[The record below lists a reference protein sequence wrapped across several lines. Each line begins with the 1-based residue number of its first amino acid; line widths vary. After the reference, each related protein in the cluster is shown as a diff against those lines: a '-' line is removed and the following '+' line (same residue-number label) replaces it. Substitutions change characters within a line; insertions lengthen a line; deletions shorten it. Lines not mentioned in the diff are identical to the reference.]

1 MKKITSTLVLL
12 FAVTFLY
19 GQKDDL
25 FKLTGPAKLLGS
37 WSSGQKAPMTFTSSA
52 LDNFKIYQ
60 GQQGMMLTVSYKN
73 TSELLEQIEGPDG
86 GSIKV
91 YEFDFDNDKDKEI
104 IVFSH
109 DSRDAY
115 CRIYKISKGLVKI
128 IGNFK
133 PQFEVIVSKD
143 FISFPY
149 GGQGLSNDFYFKN
162 DAFFELIYHNPNGK

>member
-1 MKKITSTLVLL
+1 MKKITSTIALL
-12 FAVTFLY
+12 FAMTIVY
-19 GQKDDL
+19 GQKNDL

-37 WSSGQKAPMTFTSSA
+37 WGSGQKAPITFTSTA
-52 LDNFKIYQ
+52 FDNFKIYQ
-60 GQQGMMLTVSYKN
+60 GQQGMMLTISYKN
-73 TSELLEQIEGPDG
+73 TSELLEQIEGLDG
-86 GSIKV
+86 GFIKV

-109 DSRDAY
+109 DSGDAY

-133 PQFEVIVSKD
+133 CQFEVVVSKS

-149 GGQGLSNDFYFKN
+149 GGQGLSNNFYFKN
-162 DAFFELIYHNPNGK
+162 DAFFELIYHNPNTK

>member
-1 MKKITSTLVLL
+1 MKKLKLTIVLL
-12 FAVTFLY
+12 FAVTFFY
-19 GQKDDL
+19 GQKTDL

-37 WSSGQKAPMTFTSSA
+37 WEGEQKTPVTFTSSA

-60 GQQGMMLTVSYKN
+60 GQQGMMLSVLYKN
-73 TSELLEQIEGPDG
+73 TSELLEQIEGPE

-91 YEFDFDNDKDKEI
+91 YQFDFDNDKDMEI

-109 DSRDAY
+109 DSRDTY

-128 IGNFK
+128 IGNFR
-133 PQFEVIVSKD
+133 PQFEAVVSKD
-143 FISFPY
+143 FISLPF
-149 GGQGLSNDFYFKN
+149 GGQGQSNDYYFKN